1 MIKNYLTTAFRIMLR
16 QKSYSMINII
26 GLSLGI
32 TASLLIILY
41 VVDELSY
48 DKFHRDADRA
58 YRLSF
63 AGRLEGNDFNGATSP
78 APVAPAIQAEIP
90 EIEEAV
96 RFGLWRTMP
105 ISFEDKAFTEKYFL
119 VADSNFFKFFSF
131 PVIHGD
137 PATALKGVDKVAI
150 TQSAAKRYFG
160 NENPIGK
167 TLLRGSEKKA
177 TEVTAVIAD
186 APANSHIQFDMI
198 LSGQSWN
205 YMRDGNWT
213 SNNLYTYFRIHPQAD
228 INKVKKQLDV
238 MCEKNMGAELEK
250 FLGMTFKEFRAKGN
264 DIGLKTQPM
273 LDIHLRSEL
282 SEEMVPGGNIQYVYI
297 FIVIAAFI
305 ILIAC
310 INFMNLSTARSANR
324 AKEVGVRKTI
334 GAFRSRLIAQFI
346 AESMIYSF
354 ISTILALAAMAM
366 LIIPFN
372 ELAGKSLTLDLF
384 LNPFFIVAIIAFTF
398 LVGLIAGSYPA
409 FYLTSFK
416 PVDVL
421 KGKVR
426 AGFKNSTLRNTLV
439 VAQFTI
445 SIALIIGSLVV
456 YKQLTY
462 MQEKD
467 LGFRKEN
474 VIQLLHTWS
483 LEKNAKAF
491 KNELAQHPEFPAASY
506 TNQTPPNITWT
517 NAFRKGGSE
526 QDYLLSVYH
535 ADHDQVNVMG
545 FEMVQGRFFS
555 RDFKSDSAAIVLNE
569 TAYKLM
575 GFTQM
580 EGSTVINYSND
591 KPYPMNIIGV
601 VKDFNFETLR
611 NDVKPMAFILSGEPN
626 GSIAIRLAK
635 GNTVEQLHL
644 LESIWKKYSSDPFEY
659 SFIDENYD
667 ALFRGEQRMSRIIL
681 IFTILTIVIASLG
694 LFGLATYVAEQRAK
708 EISIRKVMGASAT
721 QMLVL
726 LSKDFTILI
735 SIAFVIA
742 APVGWYFMN
751 SWLEG
756 FAYHVG
762 IDASIIII
770 AGVTAMA
777 IALITISFQSV
788 RAARENPVKALKM
801 E

>member
-16 QKSYSMINII
+16 QKSYSAINII

-32 TASLLIILY
+32 AASLLIILY
-41 VVDELSY
+41 VVDEVSY

-63 AGRLEGNDFNGATSP
+63 AGRLEGNDFKGATSP

-90 EIEEAV
+90 EIEETV

-137 PATALKGVDKVAI
+137 PSTALKGVDKVAI

-160 NENPIGK
+160 DENPIGK
-167 TLLRGSEKKA
+167 ILLRGSEKKA

-186 APANSHIQFDMI
+186 APTNSHIPFDMI

-205 YMRDGNWT
+205 YMKDANWT

-228 INKVKKQLDV
+228 INKVKKQIDA
-238 MCEKNMGAELEK
+238 MSEKNMGAELEK

-264 DIGLKTQPM
+264 DLGLKTQPM

-282 SEEMVPGGNIQYVYI
+282 SEEMLPGGNIQYVYI
-297 FIVIAAFI
+297 FVVIAAFI

-310 INFMNLSTARSANR
+310 INFMNLATARSANR

-334 GAFRSRLIAQFI
+334 GAFRSRLVAQFI

-354 ISTILALAAMAM
+354 ISTILALAIMAI
-366 LIIPFN
+366 LIVPFN
-372 ELAGKSLTLDLF
+372 ELSGKSLTFDLF
-384 LNPFFIVAIIAFTF
+384 LNPFFIVGIIAFTF
-398 LVGLIAGSYPA
+398 LIGLIAGSYPA

-467 LGFRKEN
+467 LGFKKQN

-491 KNELAQHPEFPAASY
+491 KNELAQHPEFTAASY
-506 TNQTPPNITWT
+506 TNATPPNINWT

-526 QDYLLSVYH
+526 QDYLLSVYL
-535 ADHDQVNVMG
+535 ADHDQLNVMG
-545 FEMVQGRFFS
+545 FEIVEGRFFS
-555 RDFKSDSAAIVLNE
+555 RDFKSDTAAVVLNE

-575 GFTQM
+575 GFTKM
-580 EGSTVINYSND
+580 EGSTVINYGGD
-591 KPYPMNIIGV
+591 QARPMHIIGI

-611 NDVKPMAFILSGEPN
+611 NDVKPLVFILSGEPN
-626 GSIAIRLAK
+626 GSIAIRLAE
-635 GNTVEQLHL
+635 GNPVEQLKL
-644 LESIWKKYSSDPFEY
+644 LESIWRKHSSDPFEY

-681 IFTILTIVIASLG
+681 IFTILTIAIACLG

-708 EISIRKVMGASAT
+708 EISIRKVMGASVP
-721 QMLVL
+721 QMLIL
-726 LSKDFTILI
+726 LSKDFAVLI

-756 FAYHVG
+756 FAYRVG
-762 IDASIIII
+762 IDVSVIII
-770 AGVTAMA
+770 AGIAAMG
-777 IALITISFQSV
+777 IALITISFQSIK
-788 RAARENPVKALKM
+788 AARENPVNALKM

>member
-63 AGRLEGNDFNGATSP
+63 TGRLEGNDFNGATSP

-205 YMRDGNWT
+205 YMRDANWT

-250 FLGMTFKEFRAKGN
+250 ILGMTFKEFRAKGN

-366 LIIPFN
+366 LIVPFN

-467 LGFRKEN
+467 LGFKKEN

-483 LEKNAKAF
+483 LDKNAKAF
-491 KNELAQHPEFPAASY
+491 KNELAQHPEFAAASY
-506 TNQTPPNITWT
+506 TNQTPPNITWS

-526 QDYLLSVYH
+526 QDYLLNVYH

-555 RDFKSDSAAIVLNE
+555 RDFKSDTTAVVLNE

-659 SFIDENYD
+659 SFVDENYD

-721 QMLVL
+721 QMLIL

-742 APVGWYFMN
+742 APLGWYFMN

>member
-150 TQSAAKRYFG
+150 TQSAATRYFG

-167 TLLRGSEKKA
+167 ILLRGSEKKA

-205 YMRDGNWT
+205 YMKDGNWT
-213 SNNLYTYFRIHPQAD
+213 SNNLYTYFRIHPDAD

-264 DIGLKTQPM
+264 DVGLKTQPM

-467 LGFRKEN
+467 LGFKKEN

-491 KNELAQHPEFPAASY
+491 KNELAQHPEFAAASY
-506 TNQTPPNITWT
+506 TNQTPPNITWS

-526 QDYLLSVYH
+526 QDYLLNVYQ

-555 RDFKSDSAAIVLNE
+555 RDFKSDTAAVVLNE

-580 EGSTVINYSND
+580 EGSTVINYGSD
-591 KPYPMNIIGV
+591 KQYPMSIIGV

-611 NDVKPMAFILSGEPN
+611 NDVKPMAFLLGGEPN

-742 APVGWYFMN
+742 APLGWYFMN

>member
-150 TQSAAKRYFG
+150 TQSAATRYFG

-167 TLLRGSEKKA
+167 ILLRGSEKKA

-205 YMRDGNWT
+205 YMKDGNWT
-213 SNNLYTYFRIHPQAD
+213 SNNLYTYFRIHPDAD

-264 DIGLKTQPM
+264 DVGLKTQPM

-467 LGFRKEN
+467 LGFKKEN

-491 KNELAQHPEFPAASY
+491 KNELAQHPEFAAASY
-506 TNQTPPNITWT
+506 TNQTPPNITWS

-526 QDYLLSVYH
+526 QDYLLNVYQ
-535 ADHDQVNVMG
+535 ADHDQVTVMG

-555 RDFKSDSAAIVLNE
+555 RDFKSDTAAVVLNE

-580 EGSTVINYSND
+580 EGSTVINYGSD
-591 KPYPMNIIGV
+591 KQYPMSIIGV

-611 NDVKPMAFILSGEPN
+611 NDVKPMAFLLGGEPN

-708 EISIRKVMGASAT
+708 EISIRKVMGASAA

-742 APVGWYFMN
+742 APLGWYFMN

>member
-16 QKSYSMINII
+16 QKSYSLINII

-150 TQSAAKRYFG
+150 TQSAATRYFG

-167 TLLRGSEKKA
+167 ILLRGSEKKA

-205 YMRDGNWT
+205 YMKDGNWT
-213 SNNLYTYFRIHPQAD
+213 SNNLYTYFRIHPDAD

-264 DIGLKTQPM
+264 DVGLKTQPM

-467 LGFRKEN
+467 LGFKKEN

-491 KNELAQHPEFPAASY
+491 KNELAQHPEFAAASY
-506 TNQTPPNITWT
+506 TNQTPPNITWS

-526 QDYLLSVYH
+526 QDYLLNVYQ
-535 ADHDQVNVMG
+535 ADHDQVTVMG

-555 RDFKSDSAAIVLNE
+555 RDFKSDTAAVVLNE

-580 EGSTVINYSND
+580 EGSTVINYGSD
-591 KPYPMNIIGV
+591 KQYPMSIIGV

-611 NDVKPMAFILSGEPN
+611 NDVKPMAFLLGGEPN

-708 EISIRKVMGASAT
+708 EISIRKVMGASAA

-742 APVGWYFMN
+742 APLGWYFMN

>member
-150 TQSAAKRYFG
+150 TQSAATRYFG

-167 TLLRGSEKKA
+167 ILLRGSEKKA

-205 YMRDGNWT
+205 YMKDGNWT
-213 SNNLYTYFRIHPQAD
+213 SNNLYTYFRIHPDAD

-264 DIGLKTQPM
+264 DVGLKTQPM

-384 LNPFFIVAIIAFTF
+384 LNPFFIASIIAFTF

-467 LGFRKEN
+467 LGFKKEN

-491 KNELAQHPEFPAASY
+491 KNELAQHPEFAAASY
-506 TNQTPPNITWT
+506 TNQTPPNITWS

-526 QDYLLSVYH
+526 QDYLLNVYQ
-535 ADHDQVNVMG
+535 ADHDQVTVMG

-555 RDFKSDSAAIVLNE
+555 RDFKSDTAAVVLNE

-580 EGSTVINYSND
+580 EGSTVINYGSD
-591 KPYPMNIIGV
+591 KQYPMSIIGV

-611 NDVKPMAFILSGEPN
+611 NDVKPMAFLLGGEPN

-742 APVGWYFMN
+742 APLGWYFMN